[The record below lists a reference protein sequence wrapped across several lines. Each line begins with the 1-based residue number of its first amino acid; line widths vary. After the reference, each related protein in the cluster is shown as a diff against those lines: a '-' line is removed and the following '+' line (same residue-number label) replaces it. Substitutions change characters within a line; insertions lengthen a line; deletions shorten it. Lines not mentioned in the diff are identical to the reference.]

1 MMFNRRDPKPEETM
15 SVPTMSVSN
24 VNSHAEKTPEA
35 PQQTPSNA
43 QIANYAG
50 PSEVHAHRP
59 APASQSQYEGHV
71 LIGEGVKIKGEIR
84 DCREIEIHGTVEG
97 DLEAEVLIVHGKGVV
112 TGTVKTDRAE
122 VHGSIDGDI
131 SVKYLLAVKAK
142 GSVAGKT
149 TYGELSVETGGRV
162 VGTLDEQSTKKDN
175 PEGAT
180 SHHRPTTDP
189 ILKGN
194 KTATSNPTQR
204 APALA

>member
-1 MMFNRRDPKPEETM
+1 MFNRRDPKPEETM
-15 SVPTMSVSN
+15 SAPAMTTPNAS
-24 VNSHAEKTPEA
+24 SHAEKRPET
-35 PQQTPSNA
+35 PQQIPSIA
-43 QIANYAG
+43 QIPNTAG
-50 PSEVHAHRP
+50 PSEGYAHRP
-59 APASQSQYEGHV
+59 APASQGQYEGHV

-97 DLEAEVLIVHGKGVV
+97 DLEAEVLIVHGNGVL
-112 TGTVKTDRAE
+112 TGNVKTDRAE

-149 TYGELSVETGGRV
+149 EYGELSVETGGRV
-162 VGTLDEQSTKKDN
+162 VGTLEEQSTKKDT
-175 PEGAT
+175 PADAT
-180 SHHRPTTDP
+180 SHKPTTDP

-194 KTATSNPTQR
+194 KTATSNPTYR